1 MCFMQSKNC
10 GLGSQALERMDK
22 MSCQR
27 IQPHLLALIEGELK
41 QRKREKVARHVAA
54 CPACASAMRRL
65 RQTLRVVQT
74 IDVPEPSP
82 AFWQE
87 FGTALHQCIRRE
99 EAAHQERRHWQ
110 PWELFRLPKPALAA
124 VAVSLILVCSL
135 PFLGGHLGQQRIP
148 RMVLSGGDEA
158 SLAANLDFLK
168 HLDLLEEVDVL
179 EQLDPSP

>member
-1 MCFMQSKNC
+1 MLWPRRLLPYHHSSAQPSPCACIRTFRTKRLVQHCTVQKGRHEPMCFMQSKNYEP
-10 GLGSQALERMDK
+10 SSRALERMDK

-41 QRKREKVARHVAA
+41 QRKREQVERHVAA

-87 FGTALHQCIRRE
+87 FGTALHQRIRRE
-99 EAAHQERRHWQ
+99 EIAHQERRHWQ
-110 PWELFRLPKPALAA
+110 LLRMPKPALA
-124 VAVSLILVCSL
+124 
-135 PFLGGHLGQQRIP
+135 
-148 RMVLSGGDEA
+148 
-158 SLAANLDFLK
+158 
-168 HLDLLEEVDVL
+168 
-179 EQLDPSP
+179 